1 MRIYTWTLNEVFHEF
16 SDHGIIRIIFGR
28 TGVENMEKLALILL
42 AAGDSRRFQ
51 GNKLLHLFHGKPM
64 YQYLVDE
71 LEQVS
76 GILFDQ
82 KIVVTQ
88 YREIM
93 EDLEGRGYRV
103 VENHESGLGISHS
116 IELGILAA
124 EERGDCGFCFA
135 VCDQPYLKGETVR
148 KLVAEFRQSGKGIGC
163 LTCQGELGNPA
174 VFARRYSGELLALE
188 GDVGGRRVIRNHPG
202 DLYLCEVE
210 DGRELVDVDVKE
222 Y

>member
-1 MRIYTWTLNEVFHEF
+1 M
-16 SDHGIIRIIFGR
+16 
-28 TGVENMEKLALILL
+28 ENTEKLALILL
-42 AAGDSRRFQ
+42 AAGDSRRFN
-51 GNKLLHLFHGKPM
+51 GNKLLYLFHGKPM

-76 GILFDQ
+76 GELFDR

-93 EDLEGRGYRV
+93 EELGGRGYQV
-103 VENHESGLGISHS
+103 VENRESELGISHS

-124 EERGDCGFCFA
+124 EEWGEYGFCFA

-148 KLVAEFRQSGKGIGC
+148 KLVTEFWQSGKGIGC

-174 VFARRYSGELLALE
+174 VFSHRYSKELLALE
-188 GDVGGRRVIRNHPG
+188 GDVGGRRVIRNHPD

-210 DGRELVDVDVKE
+210 DKRELVDVDVKE
-222 Y
+222 S